1 MSLYRRFLAW
11 LEQVF
16 FGGMELAALST
27 PAFVAVLI
35 LQELYPDATALAG
48 LTAIAAGSITIAVLR
63 SRAIDAGE
71 WPRRSE
77 LTSLP
82 LRVGYFSA
90 VFLAATV
97 GVAAVAVSLGAMW
110 LTLLGGVVQAL
121 GIAAFPT
128 AYAVVHGEPLK
139 KPARRV

>member
-1 MSLYRRFLAW
+1 MSVYSRLLAW

-16 FGGMELAALST
+16 FGGMELSVLST
-27 PAFVAVLI
+27 PAFVAVLV
-35 LQELYPDATALAG
+35 LQQRYPDASALAG
-48 LTAIAAGSITIAVLR
+48 LTAIGAGSVTVAALRAGAV
-63 SRAIDAGE
+63 DTGD

-110 LTLLGGVVQAL
+110 LTLFGGVVQAL
-121 GIAAFPT
+121 GLAAFPM
-128 AYAVVHGEPLK
+128 AYAFVHGDPLQ

>member
-1 MSLYRRFLAW
+1 MSAYRRLLAG

-27 PAFVAVLI
+27 PSFVAVLV
-35 LQELYPDATALAG
+35 LQQRYPDASALAG
-48 LTAIAAGSITIAVLR
+48 LTAIATGSVAIAALR
-63 SRAIDAGE
+63 TGTLDTGD

-90 VFLAATV
+90 IFLAATI
-97 GVAAVAVSLGAMW
+97 GVAALAVAVGTLW
-110 LTLLGGVVQAL
+110 LTLLGGVIQVVGL
-121 GIAAFPT
+121 AAFPT
-128 AYAVVHGEPLK
+128 AYAAIHGDPLQ